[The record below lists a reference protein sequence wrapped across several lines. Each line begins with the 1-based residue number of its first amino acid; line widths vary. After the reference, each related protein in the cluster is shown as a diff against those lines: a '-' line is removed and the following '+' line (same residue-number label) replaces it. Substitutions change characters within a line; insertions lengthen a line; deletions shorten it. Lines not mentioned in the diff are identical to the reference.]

1 MNKKIL
7 ITLGALLVSTT
18 LIAGNCNSQKKG
30 NANYCDTKSN
40 CKTGMSGSK
49 GGFIPMVMSLDL
61 SDDQRT
67 KIKTIVAKTMANTP
81 NPHDAFSETNFD
93 KKKFLKL
100 AKEKRDAK
108 LEKRAQMMHDVHAV
122 LTKEQKVAFKKN
134 LDAKPMMCDK
144 KANNCDVAKQNKKR
158 NCN

>member
-30 NANYCDTKSN
+30 NANFCDSKSSCN
-40 CKTGMSGSK
+40 TSKCGSK

-67 KIKTIVAKTMANTP
+67 KIKAIVAKTMTNTP
-81 NPHDAFSETNFD
+81 NPHEAFSETSFD
-93 KKKFLKL
+93 KKQFLKL

-108 LEKRAQMMHDVHAV
+108 LEKKAQMMYDVHAV

-134 LDAKPMMCDK
+134 LDTKPMMCDVK
-144 KANNCDVAKQNKKR
+144 SNSCDTPKQNKR
-158 NCN
+158 RSCN